1 VRRSDI
7 RDGRIRVGRPTTGS
21 RTPAAIPEAQ
31 PFAAESDG
39 MLRFSEFRRA
49 HRLTHPPGETP
60 LPDNVDAL
68 FPQRVA
74 QRRARNSSAGSITV

>member
-1 VRRSDI
+1 
-7 RDGRIRVGRPTTGS
+7 
-21 RTPAAIPEAQ
+21 
-31 PFAAESDG
+31 